1 MKLYDMLD
9 TIGYNQVSEAV
20 ESSETGAILQTDPR
34 SNTQYIDAP
43 VDKAGKPKKSRLTG
57 GSIEG
62 SEFPMATI
70 YPSKGNSQVERY
82 RLHLEA
88 FIGSGGEPIPSS
100 TVNLKQL
107 YADFY
112 KGAKAGFPKMSSISQ
127 KVIKGLSGKVKIDK
141 LTGIKASAYT
151 TIIARVLAEAF
162 EGAFNEYI
170 MNGDGIKAFNAD
182 FDWDSVE
189 QTLAVELENPDNL
202 SNVNVESGMSGEQFP
217 INVII
222 TLGPDSQMRL
232 SDYYAHNITAVLQ
245 ESYSKLGT
253 ATRDKDT
260 YVTAVISAH
269 DKIASELGVI
279 GVSNS
284 GDAKIEDETK
294 IEGPYN
300 TNVDPNEPVDA
311 YKDEI
316 GNTNT
321 ETL

>member
-20 ESSETGAILQTDPR
+20 ESAETGAILQTDPR

-43 VDKAGKPKKSRLTG
+43 VDKNGKPKKSRLSG

-62 SEFPMATI
+62 GEYPMAAI

-170 MNGDGIKAFNAD
+170 LNGDGIKAFNAD

-202 SNVNVESGMSGEQFP
+202 SNVRVESNMSGEQFP

-253 ATRDKDT
+253 ATRDKET

-294 IEGPYN
+294 VEGPY
-300 TNVDPNEPVDA
+300 TPDVDPNTPQDA
-311 YKDEI
+311 LATKL
-316 GNTNT
+316 GTANT